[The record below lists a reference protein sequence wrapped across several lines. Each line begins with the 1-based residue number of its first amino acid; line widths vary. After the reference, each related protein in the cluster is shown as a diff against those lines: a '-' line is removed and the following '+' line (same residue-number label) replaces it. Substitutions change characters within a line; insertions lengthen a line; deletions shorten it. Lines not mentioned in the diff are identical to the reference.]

1 MLHLTF
7 ANRVLH
13 LQIALRLQRKW
24 LFSKRARKLTVE
36 VLFALNTKVLI
47 ICRMIHDDTAQVDQ
61 LKHGKIFNFAMTRT
75 RRKKVPDY
83 FNQFVPEAPH

>member
-1 MLHLTF
+1 MLHRTF

-47 ICRMIHDDTAQVDQ
+47 ICRMIHDDTA

>member
-1 MLHLTF
+1 MLHRTF

-47 ICRMIHDDTAQVDQ
+47 ICRMIHDDTA

-75 RRKKVPDY
+75 RRKKVTDY